1 MTQAAR
7 TLLVMAAGT
16 GGHIFPGLAIAEA
29 MKARG
34 WSVRWLGTTSG
45 MEGEIVPRHGIE
57 LDTIAFTG
65 LRGKGLAHAVR
76 GLLGFAGSLFRCVG
90 LIRAARPDVVLG
102 MGGYVTVPG
111 GIAARL
117 CGRPLTLVNADAA
130 PLLSNKLLGP
140 FAQRVLFG
148 FEGAF
153 GALAR
158 KAIVTG
164 NPVRQEICELAE
176 PAVRYARRSGP
187 LSILVVGGS
196 LGARV
201 LNETVPQALA
211 LIPQDQRP
219 RVTHQA
225 GKANIEAL
233 RQRYAALGIEAELLP
248 FIDDMPQRLAEAD
261 LVICRAGA
269 ITAAELAVAGTA
281 SILVPLVVS
290 TTSHQRDNA
299 ELLAKAGAA
308 IHLPQSQLTPQQ
320 LAVAIQ
326 GLDRAQ
332 CLEMAARARAIGRP
346 DATARIADIIEQLAA
361 GRHA

>member
-1 MTQAAR
+1 MRPAR
-7 TLLVMAAGT
+7 TLMVMAAGT
-16 GGHIFPGLAIAEA
+16 GGHIFPGLAIAQA
-29 MKARG
+29 MQARG
-34 WSVRWLGTTSG
+34 WSVRWLGTTQG
-45 MEGEIVPRHGIE
+45 MESEIVPRHGIE
-57 LDTIAFTG
+57 LDAIAFSG
-65 LRGKGLAHAVR
+65 LRGKGIAHAVR
-76 GLLGFAGSLFRCVG
+76 GAIGFVASLFRCIRLV
-90 LIRAARPDVVLG
+90 RAARADVVLG

-117 CGRPLTLVNADAA
+117 CGRPLALVNADAA

-148 FEGAF
+148 FAGAF
-153 GALAR
+153 GSLAG
-158 KAIVTG
+158 KAVVTG
-164 NPVRQEICELAE
+164 NPVRQEICSLPE
-176 PAVRYARRSGP
+176 PAARYASRSGG
-187 LSILVVGGS
+187 LNILVVGGS

-201 LNETVPQALA
+201 LNETVPEALA
-211 LIPQDQRP
+211 LMPPDQRP

-248 FIDDMPQRLAEAD
+248 FIDDMPQRLANAD
-261 LVICRAGA
+261 LVVCRAGA
-269 ITAAELAVAGTA
+269 ITAAELAAAGVA

-299 ELLAKAGAA
+299 ELLARAGAA
-308 IHLPQSQLTPQQ
+308 IHLPQSQLTPKQ
-320 LAVAIQ
+320 LAAAIQ

-332 CLEMAARARAIGRP
+332 CLDMASKARGIGRP
-346 DATARIADIIEQLAA
+346 DATERIADIIDQLAV